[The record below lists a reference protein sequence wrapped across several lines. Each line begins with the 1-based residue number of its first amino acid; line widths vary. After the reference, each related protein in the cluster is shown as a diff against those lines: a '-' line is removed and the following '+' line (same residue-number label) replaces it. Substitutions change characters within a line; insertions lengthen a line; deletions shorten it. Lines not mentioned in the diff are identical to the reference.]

1 GINNALWHIPNCEP
15 HTLVR
20 GDTLHTLHLGMLS
33 HMMKWVQDFL
43 GHVRRLT
50 IFNHIWSRLPPFPGT
65 DAPAIA
71 TRHKTSCH
79 KEILCVRYLT
89 DFILIAQYTVHTPE
103 TIQSMR
109 DYLQD
114 FHKHKEVFLQF
125 RASNGAHYNFLK
137 MYLISHFADQIAK
150 YGSLPQ
156 YSTEICEVSHK
167 PLKDAY
173 RRTNH
178 INAVPQIIHAYTRA
192 HSFAMRKRNV
202 EQWI

>member
-1 GINNALWHIPNCEP
+1 GINNALWHIPDCEP

-43 GHVRRLT
+43 GHVRCLT
-50 IFNHIWSRLPPFPGT
+50 IFDHIWSRLPLFPGT
-65 DAPAIA
+65 DTPAIA
-71 TRHKTSCH
+71 TRHKVSCH
-79 KEILCVRYLT
+79 KAILCVRYLT
-89 DFILIAQYTVHTPE
+89 DFILIAQYMVHIPG

-114 FHKHKEVFLQF
+114 FHKHKEVFL
-125 RASNGAHYNFLK
+125 ASKDLRWGHYNFPK
-137 MYLISHFADQIAK
+137 MHLISHFADQIGK

-156 YSTEICEVSHK
+156 YSTEICKVSHK

-192 HSFAMRKRNV
+192 HSFAMCKRNI